1 MTKPLIIY
9 IPGLLP
15 KPESGLHRDALYRS
29 LMHGLNA
36 SAPDVAAQIEADAQA
51 FDLVSWTYDF
61 YGEHRDMSLDAA
73 SIDAML
79 EHTAAPEGA
88 ISEASAFFRRLLRWF
103 YLLGDWFPFLIPYLA
118 DERVEMHIR
127 DLRRYA
133 KNDNGIAQHV
143 REMLKLPLRAAARSD
158 RPTLLIAH
166 SMGSVIAW
174 DTLWQMSHEDND
186 HVRLDTLL
194 TMGSPLGQRFI
205 QRHLLGRDK
214 IGHARF
220 PSNIV
225 RWKNLSARGDLT
237 SVDPKLA
244 NDFGE
249 MLALDLVESL
259 DDEEIL
265 NWYRLDGRLNVHA
278 EYGYLAN
285 PVTANF
291 VAAWWRSVK
300 DVWPDYLTD
309 CKG

>member
-1 MTKPLIIY
+1 MKSPLVIY

-15 KPESGLHRDALYRS
+15 KPAPAVHRDALYRS
-29 LMHGLNA
+29 LMHGLSA
-36 SAPDVAAQIEADAQA
+36 HAPDVAAQIDRQREA
-51 FDLVSWTYDF
+51 FDLVSWTFDF
-61 YGEHRDMSLDAA
+61 YGEHRDIELDQP

-79 EHTAAPEGA
+79 EHTVAPDTA
-88 ISEASAFFRRLLRWF
+88 VDEASTFSRRLLRWF
-103 YLLGDWFPFLIPYLA
+103 YLLGDFFPFLIPYLA

-133 KNDNGIAQHV
+133 TDDNGIAQHV
-143 REMLKLPLRAAARSD
+143 REMLKLPLRAAAKSG

-205 QRHLLGRDK
+205 QRHLLGHDRL
-214 IGHARF
+214 GHARY

-225 RWKNLSARGDLT
+225 NWKNLSARGDLT
-237 SVDPKLA
+237 SVDPRLS
-244 NDFGE
+244 NDFGQ
-249 MLALDLVESL
+249 MLKLDLVESL

-265 NWYRLDGRLNVHA
+265 NWFRLDGKLNVHA

-285 PVTANF
+285 PATAKF
-291 VAAWWRSVK
+291 VAAWWQTVTSI
-300 DVWPDYLTD
+300 
-309 CKG
+309 